1 MARTDADV
9 GSVDE
14 PLGAPAAPAAPP
26 AGNGASR
33 VPFRERLPAVGRE
46 RARKPPK
53 IKPSYERKYRQTI
66 RKLDLWSVLKIAIC
80 FYTMALIVILFAGVV
95 LWWIA
100 SAFGVIS
107 NVENFVG
114 DLFNSTDFKFL
125 SWNVLR
131 ASALVGLVIDCLL
144 VVWTVLGAAF
154 YNLFAQIFGG
164 VELTITEDESVVRK

>member
-9 GSVDE
+9 GSVDG
-14 PLGAPAAPAAPP
+14 PAGAFPSPP
-26 AGNGASR
+26 DGNGASK
-33 VPFRERLPAVGRE
+33 VPFRERFPSVVRE
-46 RARKPPK
+46 RPRKAPK
-53 IKPSYERKYRQTI
+53 LKPSYERNYRQTI
-66 RKLDLWSVLKIAIC
+66 RKVDLWSVLKIAIC

-107 NVENFVG
+107 NIENFVG

-164 VELTITEDESVVRK
+164 VELTIVEEEMVVRK

>member
-1 MARTDADV
+1 MARTGADV
-9 GSVDE
+9 GSVGE
-14 PLGAPAAPAAPP
+14 PLGASAAPTAPP
-26 AGNGASR
+26 TGNGAKP
-33 VPFRERLPAVGRE
+33 PFRERFPSVVRE
-46 RARKPPK
+46 RPRRAAK
-53 IKPSYERKYRQTI
+53 IKPSYERHYRQTI

-80 FYTMALIVILFAGVV
+80 FYTMALVVILFAGVV

-107 NVENFVG
+107 NIENFVG

-131 ASALVGLVIDCLL
+131 ASALVGLIIDCLL

-154 YNLFAQIFGG
+154 YNLFSQIFGG
-164 VELTITEDESVVRK
+164 VEMTITEEEMVVRK